1 MALAEAGRS
10 MATVRIEATGRAA
23 TGTVVNQ
30 DKGTSMATE
39 LADIVRKVFDD
50 FDRLD
55 FDAVVER
62 AAIDVQAVEEITR
75 RWMRT
80 SDELRDYFAQLKP
93 ILSDIKSQLA
103 DIHEVSWGD
112 TGLVTCWLEQSYV
125 LAGEVQH
132 VSAPTSMMF
141 RRVDGIWKAVLM
153 HSIPLPESE

>member
-1 MALAEAGRS
+1 
-10 MATVRIEATGRAA
+10 MATVRIETTGHVATGV
-23 TGTVVNQ
+23 VVNH

-39 LADIVRKVFDD
+39 LADIVRKLFGD

-62 AAIDVQAVEEITR
+62 AATDVQTVEEITR

-93 ILSDIKSQLA
+93 ILSDIKSQLT
-103 DIHEVSWGD
+103 DIHEISWGD
-112 TGLVTCWLEQSYV
+112 TGLVTCWLEQSY
-125 LAGEVQH
+125 LLDGEVQH

-141 RRVDGIWKAVLM
+141 RRENGTWKAVLI

>member
-1 MALAEAGRS
+1 M
-10 MATVRIEATGRAA
+10 T
-23 TGTVVNQ
+23 
-30 DKGTSMATE
+30 TE
-39 LADIVRKVFDD
+39 LAGIVRKIFDD

-62 AAIDVQAVEEITR
+62 AATDVQTVEEMTR
-75 RWMRT
+75 RWMRS

-93 ILSDIKSQLA
+93 VLSDITSQLA
-103 DIHEVSWGD
+103 DIHEICWGD

-125 LAGEVQH
+125 LDGEVQH

-141 RRVDGIWKAVLM
+141 RRVDGTWKAVLM